1 MSYRKHSGRSLA
13 LAAAACL
20 GLGAAAFAETTPPA
34 SKASVAAPAAAPV
47 NLNTATADELEAL
60 PGVGASRAQ
69 AILEARK
76 AKGGFKSVDE
86 LLEVKGI
93 GEHGLER
100 LRPFVR
106 VEGSRASSR

>member
-1 MSYRKHSGRSLA
+1 MSDRNRSVRTLA
-13 LAAAACL
+13 FAGALCFGLA
-20 GLGAAAFAETTPPA
+20 AAAFAEPSKPAPPPP
-34 SKASVAAPAAAPV
+34 SAAV

-60 PGVGASRAQ
+60 PGIGASRAQ

-76 AKGGFKSVDE
+76 SRGGFKSVDE

-93 GEHGLER
+93 GEQGLER

-106 VEGSRASSR
+106 IEGSRASGR

>member
-1 MSYRKHSGRSLA
+1 MSDRKQSARSLA
-13 LAAAACL
+13 LAGALCL
-20 GLGAAAFAETTPPA
+20 GLAAAAFAEPSKPAAEPP
-34 SKASVAAPAAAPV
+34 PAAAV

-60 PGVGASRAQ
+60 PGIGASRAQ

-76 AKGGFKSVDE
+76 TRGGFKSVEE

-93 GEHGLER
+93 GEQGLER

-106 VEGSRASSR
+106 IEGSRASGR